1 MNHRVLAR
9 LCTVHLLAG
18 AFLATAGAAAPRTL
32 EIRIDREAEVPVI
45 VHEARAP
52 GPRALVLWLPAGLGS
67 ASGDAAIAEAL
78 AARGITVWR
87 ADVLTGR
94 LLPPAENSL
103 DRVPADDIARLID
116 HAEHTTGRR
125 VWLLASAR
133 AGLLAVRGAQAWRQ
147 RHPDGTALAG
157 LLLLHPNLFLAPPE
171 PGRDAEYHP
180 QVAQVRFPIYLLQ
193 PELSPWHWRLEHTVA
208 ELHKGG
214 SAIAVGRV
222 AGMRDRYY
230 FRPDASDAERREAEK
245 LPGRLADAIGR
256 LSRMRLAPARAPAV
270 AVQADAPARARTTR
284 TLSRYTA
291 EPAPPATQL
300 AGLDGR
306 RYDLASYRGRVVLV
320 NFWASWCPPCVH
332 EMPSM
337 QRLKEKMAG
346 KPFTIL
352 AINMAEDEAT
362 IRRFLQEKVKVDF
375 PILLDRDQAVLKRWK
390 VFAFPTSYLIGPD
403 GKIAYG
409 LAGAI
414 EWDGPEALGVIEEL
428 MRTEGRGGETS
439 GLSAE
444 D

>member
-1 MNHRVLAR
+1 MNYRVLAR
-9 LCTVHLLAG
+9 LGAVHLLAG
-18 AFLATAGAAAPRTL
+18 ACLATANAATPRSL

-45 VHEARAP
+45 VHEARSP
-52 GPRALVLWLPAGLGS
+52 GPRALVLWLPTGLGS
-67 ASGDAAIAEAL
+67 SAGDAAIAEAL
-78 AARGITVWR
+78 AGRGITVWR

-94 LLPPAENSL
+94 LLPPGESSL

-116 HAEHTTGRR
+116 HAERTTGRR

-133 AGLLAVRGAQAWRQ
+133 AGLLAVRGAHAWRRQ
-147 RHPDGTALAG
+147 HPEGTALAG
-157 LLLLHPNLFLAPPE
+157 LLLLHPNLFLTPPE

-180 QVAQVRFPIYLLQ
+180 LVAHARFPIYLLQ
-193 PELSPWHWRLEHTVA
+193 PELSPWHWRLERTVE

-214 SAIAVGRV
+214 SVIAVERV

-230 FRPDASDAERREAEK
+230 FRPDASDAERREATK
-245 LPGRLADAIGR
+245 LPVQLAEVIGR
-256 LSRMRLAPARAPAV
+256 LSRVRLAPARAPAV
-270 AVQADAPARARTTR
+270 AVKVDAPAPARTTR

-291 EPAPPATQL
+291 NPIPPVTRL
-300 AGLDGR
+300 TGLDGR
-306 RYDLASYRGRVVLV
+306 RYDLAGYRGQVVLV

-390 VFAFPTSYLIGPD
+390 VFVFPTSYLLGAD

-414 EWDGPEALGVIEEL
+414 EWDEPGVIAMIEKLLPAGAKDRGPEHQ
-428 MRTEGRGGETS
+428 
-439 GLSAE
+439 